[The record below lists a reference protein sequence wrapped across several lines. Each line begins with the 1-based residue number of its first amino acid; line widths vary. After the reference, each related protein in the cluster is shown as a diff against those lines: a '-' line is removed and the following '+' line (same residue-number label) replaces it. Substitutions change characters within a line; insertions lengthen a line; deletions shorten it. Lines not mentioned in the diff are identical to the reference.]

1 MRSLERH
8 LLLWVMGALLIGAI
22 GLSLVSYVATLH
34 EMNEVFDE
42 NLKQVALSVASYHRA
57 DIRGEAASSAGVQTG
72 MDEGVDPADLVTL
85 TWTPDGKLTF
95 SSDPSVSIPFGRQPG
110 ATLVR
115 DGAGASWHVY
125 TVVSAD
131 GVIQSAQ
138 SVSTRRESAAESATK
153 LFVPLVALLAMISVL
168 LVLALRRGLRPLD
181 AAASHVAERTAVSLE
196 PIGVDGMP
204 REIHPLVRAIDA
216 MMLRLSVAFDV
227 QRRFVADAAHELRT
241 PITALRLQSQ
251 LLQQATDEATRQDAF
266 AELRAGIDRS
276 EHLVT
281 QLLRLS
287 RADPAAATPRM
298 ERVDLAELVR
308 SVVSSWCVQADHK
321 GIDLGAGG
329 RRRLEIVGDQEQLLV
344 MLNNLVGNAL
354 RYTQR
359 GGVVDVAADEIAG
372 HPTIVVTDN
381 GPGIPESER
390 VRVFDRFYRGEE
402 TQSGTE
408 TTGTGLGLSIVQA
421 VAHRHGAAVN
431 LRTGPSGAGLEVSV
445 VFAAA
450 VEERPPGKP
459 PGWSPAGLA
468 NR

>member
-8 LLLWVMGALLIGAI
+8 LLLWVMGTLLIGAI
-22 GLSLVSYVATLH
+22 AMSLVSYVATLQ

-57 DIRGEAASSAGVQTG
+57 GERGNAVSTSGVKSGT
-72 MDEGVDPADLVTL
+72 DEGVDTADLVTL
-85 TWTPDGKLTF
+85 TWTSDGKLTF
-95 SSDPSVSIPFGRQPG
+95 TSDPSVSIPFGRQPG
-110 ATLVR
+110 AALVR
-115 DGAGASWHVY
+115 TADGTGWHVY
-125 TVVSAD
+125 TVVSD
-131 GVIQSAQ
+131 VGVVQSAQ

-153 LFVPLVALLAMISVL
+153 LFLPLLVLLALIGVL
-168 LVLALRRGLRPLD
+168 LVFALRRGLKPLD
-181 AAASHVAERTAVSLE
+181 VAADHVAKRTAASLE
-196 PIGVDGMP
+196 PLGVDGMP
-204 REIHPLVRAIDA
+204 REIHPLVQAIDA
-216 MMLRLSVAFDV
+216 MMRRLSLAFDT

-251 LLQQATDEATRQDAF
+251 LLQQAGDDASRQDAF

-287 RADPAAATPRM
+287 RADPAAAASRM
-298 ERVDLAELVR
+298 ERVDLAELAR
-308 SVVSSWCVQADHK
+308 SVVASWCVQADHK

-329 RRRLEIVGDQEQLLV
+329 RRRLETVGDQEQLLV

-359 GGVVDVAADEIAG
+359 GGVVDVAADEIDG
-372 HPTIVVTDN
+372 YPTVVVTDN

-390 VRVFDRFYRGEE
+390 ARVFDRFYRGEE
-402 TQSGTE
+402 AQSGTE
-408 TTGTGLGLSIVQA
+408 TSGTGLGLSIVQA
-421 VAHRHGAAVN
+421 VAHRHGATVN
-431 LRTGPSGAGLEVSV
+431 LRTAPSGEGLEVSV

-450 VEERPPGKP
+450 AEERPPGKP
-459 PGWSPAGLA
+459 PGLSPAGLA